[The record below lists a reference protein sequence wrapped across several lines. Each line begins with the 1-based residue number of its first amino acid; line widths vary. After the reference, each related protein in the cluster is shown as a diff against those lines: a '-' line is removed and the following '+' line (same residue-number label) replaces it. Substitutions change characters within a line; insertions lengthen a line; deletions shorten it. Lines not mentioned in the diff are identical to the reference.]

1 MIYISKT
8 LYRESCAI
16 TNIGWKVSSMLSYNC
31 IETDLP
37 AIKSNEIFKYP

>member
-16 TNIGWKVSSMLSYNC
+16 TNIGWKVSSMLSYN
-31 IETDLP
+31 ETDLP